1 MPGDK
6 SISHR
11 ALILSALAVGRST
24 IAGLNEGAD
33 VGATARMLAA
43 LGAEL
48 STDDSRGLVEAYG
61 GGWPAL
67 AAAREPL
74 NAGNSGT
81 SLRVLAGVCAA
92 VPGEHVLTGD
102 ASLRSRP
109 MLRVVAPL
117 RAVGA
122 TIAGPS
128 GGDRA
133 PLRII
138 GGLLTGIDH
147 TPAAASAQV
156 KSALLLAGLRA
167 SGRTAVTEPRP
178 SRDHTERMLSAA
190 GVDVARSGPRVSVS
204 GGSAVEARPWR
215 IPGDVSAAMFFVAA
229 GAAALGSGLRIDD
242 VGLNPTRTSGLD
254 VLKAM
259 GADIRADVTDEWG
272 GEPVGSIH
280 VTARDRLN
288 GTTVEAAVIPR
299 LIDEIPAL
307 TVAATQAEGETVFT
321 GAGEL
326 RVKES
331 DRIATLVT
339 GLKILGADA
348 GELPDGL
355 FVRGPVTL
363 RGGEVDACDDHRI
376 AMAFAMAGLFASGP
390 VRIRGW
396 EAVDTSFPGF
406 AGTLAEVRDWGP

>member
-33 VGATARMLAA
+33 VRATARMLAA

-117 RAVGA
+117 RAMGA

-128 GGDRA
+128 GADRA

-138 GGLLTGIDH
+138 GGPLTSIDH

-190 GVDVARSGPRVSVS
+190 GVDVARSGPTVSVS

-215 IPGDVSAAMFFVAA
+215 IPGDVSAAMFFVAG
-229 GAAALGSGLRIDD
+229 GAAAHGSRLRIDD

-339 GLKILGADA
+339 GLRILGADA